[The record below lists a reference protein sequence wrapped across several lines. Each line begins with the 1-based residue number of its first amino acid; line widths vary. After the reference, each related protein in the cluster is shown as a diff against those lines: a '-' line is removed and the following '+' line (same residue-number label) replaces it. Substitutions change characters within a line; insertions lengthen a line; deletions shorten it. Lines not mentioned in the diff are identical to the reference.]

1 MKSDSTPPT
10 THARKGGA
18 RRRILV
24 ILGVLGVCLAA
35 GGGAVYSFRGEG
47 AVQAITRRPIFGEFV
62 NDIVERGDVESS
74 SNTELRCEVSSS
86 EGVRILEL
94 VAEGTLV
101 NPGDVVISLDDSTI
115 KKDLNAQR
123 ITVNTVE
130 AAYSKAKNELAAARQ
145 AREEYEKGT
154 FVQDEQKLQSELFV
168 AEEQSRRA
176 KATYEYGRKM
186 RARGFITDS
195 QLEGELFSV
204 KRYDKDRDA
213 ATTKLMV
220 LREYTKP
227 KTLIKHESDIK
238 TNEAAEFAEKAKY
251 EIELAKLAKLEEQ
264 LEKCVIKATTT
275 GQVVYNNQDRWRG
288 DEYFVRKGNRVRERQ
303 VLVKLPDIGQMQVKA
318 KIGEAR
324 VDRVKPGMEAIIRV
338 EAMRGSELKGI
349 VKTVSAYAS
358 DEMWYNPNTKEYDA
372 IITIT
377 DPPATLKPGM
387 TSQVAIRVE
396 TQQDVLQVPVQSVVE
411 RTGKHYSIVREQDGK
426 LSLRELSI
434 GSSNEKFIIV
444 KEGLGR
450 DDEVVMNPRPH
461 LARVGLKDVE
471 VDPNGAKPAD
481 DAKGK
486 TPATTKTPATPVAGE
501 SPGRGA

>member
-1 MKSDSTPPT
+1 MKSDSPSQSTPP
-10 THARKGGA
+10 RKGGV
-18 RRRILV
+18 RRRLLV
-24 ILGVLGVCLAA
+24 VFGVLVALVAA
-35 GGGAVYSFRGEG
+35 GGGVVYSFRGEG
-47 AVQAITRRPIFGEFV
+47 ALQVITRRPIFGEFV

-86 EGVRILEL
+86 EGVRILDL
-94 VAEGTLV
+94 VPEGTVV
-101 NPGDVVISLDDSTI
+101 NPGDTVISLDDSTI

-123 ITVNTVE
+123 ITVNTIE
-130 AAYSKAKNELAAARQ
+130 AAYSKAKNELAAARK
-145 AREEYEKGT
+145 AREEYDKGT
-154 FVQDEQKLQSELFV
+154 FVQEEQKLQSELFV

-176 KATYEYGRKM
+176 KNTYEHGRKM
-186 RARGFITDS
+186 LARGFITDS
-195 QLEGELFSV
+195 QLEGDRFAVEKFA
-204 KRYDKDRDA
+204 KDRDA

-238 TNEAAEFAEKAKY
+238 TNEAAEVAEKAKY

-264 LEKCVIKATTT
+264 LEKCVIKATTS

-324 VDRVKPGMEAIIRV
+324 VDRVKPGMAATIRV
-338 EAMRGSELKGI
+338 EAMRGTELKGV

-358 DEMWYNPNTKEYDA
+358 DETWFNPNTKEYDA
-372 IITIT
+372 MITIT

-396 TQQDVLQVPVQSVVE
+396 TQQDVLQVPVQAVRE
-411 RTGKHYSIVREQDGK
+411 LAGKHYAIVRESSGK
-426 LSLRELSI
+426 MALRELQV
-434 GSSNEKFIIV
+434 GSANEKFIIV
-444 KEGLGR
+444 KEGIGR
-450 DDEVVMNPRPH
+450 DDDVVMNPRPH
-461 LARVGLKDVE
+461 FPRVGLKDVE
-471 VDPNGAKPAD
+471 ADPNEKKPTEDSKAKAAAP
-481 DAKGK
+481 
-486 TPATTKTPATPVAGE
+486 TSVAGD
-501 SPGRGA
+501 SQGRGA